1 MFRRAAAV
9 VSNDFDVDA
18 KLAGHRSAFLAQ
30 RARSRCRGW
39 AAAGRQRGWCHR
51 KRESSGP
58 LAEETMK
65 AYDYKILKA
74 KNTDELSKD
83 VAKTLAEGWQPLGPP
98 FTLAEGVAQ
107 ALVKYE
113 E

>member
-1 MFRRAAAV
+1 
-9 VSNDFDVDA
+9 
-18 KLAGHRSAFLAQ
+18 
-30 RARSRCRGW
+30 
-39 AAAGRQRGWCHR
+39 
-51 KRESSGP
+51 
-58 LAEETMK
+58 MK

-83 VAKTLAEGWQPLGPP
+83 VAKTLAEGWQPLGSP

>member
-30 RARSRCRGW
+30 RAHSRCRGR
-39 AAAGRQRGWCHR
+39 AEAGCHR
-51 KRESSGP
+51 KRESGGP
-58 LAEETMK
+58 LAKETMK